1 MMKDVYIKELQQGVR
16 TIVFTKVDGTER
28 TMKATLQESV
38 VPATT
43 GASTAPDS
51 NLVVWDTDISAWRSV
66 RINSIKTFK

>member
-1 MMKDVYIKELQQGVR
+1 MMKADYIKELQQGVR

-43 GASTAPDS
+43 GTSTAPDG
-51 NLVVWDTDISAWRSV
+51 NLVVWDTEKSGWRSV
-66 RINSIKTFK
+66 RINSIKSFN